1 MEAVLTAYAAQRRRA
16 LGSPLAMSG
25 HVRSRLQREV
35 ERAARLGRAAGV
47 VSGWNWLG
55 VFRRPWV
62 WATMVVALVGVGA
75 WWWRANE
82 VRFEV
87 AATPSVP
94 AEPGILMEELRGP
107 ARTPAPAVTLAAG
120 TSDAPAS
127 PTRAAGTPGSPRAD
141 AARLGAGEPT
151 ALSAATPVAPSVL
164 SPAAKPTGAAYRFGV
179 PESAVRVHFSQRAAG
194 PTLPALNSFRFEQT
208 GRELQI
214 VDEDGSV
221 YRAELAVPE
230 TPTTTLTQAPLP
242 RSAPTSPVPARES
255 LRVTRS
261 VKVQEREREASAG
274 LPVPPVVGVTALGT
288 NRGLQQQVRVTGNLL
303 VTNFVGAPVLERQ
316 AGLLTNQAALQFL
329 FSNARFEGQV
339 TVGATNQFPLVA
351 VPREP

>member
-1 MEAVLTAYAAQRRRA
+1 MEAVFTAYAAQRRRA
-16 LGSPLAMSG
+16 LGNPLAMPG
-25 HVRSRLQREV
+25 HMRARLQREV
-35 ERAARLGRAAGV
+35 ERTARLGRAAGG

-55 VFRRPWV
+55 MFRRPWV
-62 WATMVVALVGVGA
+62 WATAVVALLGVGS

-82 VRFEV
+82 ARFEV
-87 AATPSVP
+87 AAKPSVA
-94 AEPGILMEELRGP
+94 AEPGLLVEELR
-107 ARTPAPAVTLAAG
+107 APPMGTADAA
-120 TSDAPAS
+120 AP
-127 PTRAAGTPGSPRAD
+127 PRQAAGTPVSPPAD
-141 AARLGAGEPT
+141 VERVGPGGPMVVSAPT
-151 ALSAATPVAPSVL
+151 PTAPSVL
-164 SPAAKPTGAAYRFGV
+164 SPAVKPTGAAYRFGA
-179 PESAVRVHFSQRAAG
+179 PDSSVRVRFSQQAAA
-194 PTLPALNSFRFEQT
+194 PMLPALNSFRFEQT
-208 GRELQI
+208 GREFQI

-230 TPTTTLTQAPLP
+230 TPATTLAQAPLQ
-242 RSAPTSPVPARES
+242 RSAPTRPVPARES

-261 VKVQEREREASAG
+261 VKAQEQEREASTG
-274 LPVPPVVGVTALGT
+274 LPVPAVVGVTALGT